1 MRKFSTRLLSMVLTV
16 LMLVSMT
23 SIMAFAQYQY
33 DEVATVQDYY
43 QNINYDELVGPEF
56 EENKGVYIVNPAWE
70 FAEGEEPATVTFEF
84 RMQTITEKYNS
95 KRHVTSFA
103 KAITRGSSDG
113 IAIPIVILP
122 AGSYTVGLAP
132 RQSIIVL
139 GAMAGINPNVP
150 VADPT
155 AEWKLNT
162 EGGRYIPKYDPD
174 TKTYEDYTGHE
185 TRLWSKNESLKDGKL
200 VNIECDSSGLPEF
213 VFDGLLFQGNG
224 SFISEESYTRGTT
237 LGHKVYVQN
246 CIFDNAYCKDHRG
259 NGTAIGGNMRDVKVT
274 YNKYLYLSNLYITN
288 QNNAG
293 FYNGHIYGIY
303 ANGVNYTNNKCG
315 FFNVASSI
323 PWQGADFRI
332 QNSHF
337 WNEDGFVMNAGS
349 DPIVK
354 DSGPEG
360 YAGEP
365 ITNGINFFMPMWDW
379 CGGLSGS
386 DDVPF
391 NYLFKN
397 NSFYNAHPSNSS
409 SPIIVGMAGN
419 ADFFRME
426 DNIFIDSNE
435 NAKARPALDINYI
448 YVNSLGKV
456 SHAIPPSEE
465 PDHINESDFLLDEN
479 RLSVKNNTFIGP
491 AYQTSAIEIG
501 NNTNPDTDVA
511 MTGNLY
517 LENLDAYEGKM
528 GMETVHNAYDQWVWL
543 NKDMTVASC
552 DIYEDSISITCPD
565 GTPIDSNGDELFIS
579 LGEKEYTK
587 QIAMSCH
594 ADNSTRVYAS
604 NESFDKLDRVEE
616 IGGAYTLDTSAR
628 TSYYVLS
635 IASIDGRTERDFY
648 LKLDRALNSDA
659 TLYSVIPQGA
669 NVEDTWQE
677 DEMSWDYVLNYYD
690 EDFSFTLD
698 HSGAEVVVEGTEGVL
713 TPDNG
718 VYTSAALNVGEP
730 VNYTIT
736 VTDASGLS
744 EVYSLTILRNFNNET
759 AILGITADAT
769 GPISQDGLTWNIL
782 LDEAPSAELT
792 FEISPDAT
800 ITLRDGIYGTSVEA
814 TGATTFR
821 FTDIVGSI
829 SPYIAT
835 VVAQDGMMVQEWY
848 INISR
853 QQSKECELFE
863 INGATEYNGA
873 YVVNTTKK
881 NFAVSAK
888 TSPNATV
895 HVYTDAACTEEI
907 ENRNLLL
914 EEEFTVVWVQ
924 VHAENDAYRSEP
936 VKLAINTYNPNEVK
950 DAPVDVPYGF
960 DGAIGITGGVMMG
973 PLVIVPLAPDTKAM
987 NFSVLGTAGYT
998 PRVYSDNYENPVRL
1012 ENQFVLN
1019 LDSGLTQ
1026 LKVTATNEMD
1036 GDFREYIVIIISERN
1051 YTYTDAQT
1059 AWAKDYV
1066 EEVGSNG
1073 LGLIKGDE
1081 KGAFNGENNLTRY
1094 EMAALMMRKAG
1105 INKDFYAGVSHPF
1118 SDTIVEWA
1126 ENYVKAASRTE
1137 MINGYTDLD
1146 DKGEVIS
1153 RTYGGE
1159 RLATRSEFFR
1169 LFTTATLGVDVDEF
1183 YAANESD
1190 INLIVAEKN
1199 LKDLDQVA
1207 EWAKSAVYTA
1217 IFLGLVGGDDNGNV
1231 NPNANITR
1239 NEVAVLIVRSNAPV
1253 E

>member
-1 MRKFSTRLLSMVLTV
+1 MRKFSTRLLSMVLSV

-33 DEVATVQDYY
+33 DEVGTVQDYY
-43 QNINYDELVGPEF
+43 QGINYDELVGPEF

-84 RMQTITEKYNS
+84 RMQTITEKYNP
-95 KRHVTSFA
+95 KRHLTSFA

-150 VADPT
+150 NADPT
-155 AEWKLNT
+155 KEWKLNT
-162 EGGRYIPKYDPD
+162 EGGRYIPKYDED

-185 TRLWSKNESLKDGKL
+185 TRLWSKNESLKEGRL
-200 VNIECDSSGLPEF
+200 INIECDSNGLPEF

-224 SFISEESYTRGTT
+224 SFISEESYTRTPAT

-246 CIFDNAYCKDHRG
+246 CIFDNAYCSDHRG

-303 ANGVNYTNNKCG
+303 ANGVNYTNNRCG
-315 FFNVASSI
+315 FFNCANTI

-337 WNEDGFVMNAGS
+337 WNDGSVKMYDGADPTGS
-349 DPIVK
+349 
-354 DSGPEG
+354 EG
-360 YAGEP
+360 ADGHAGESA
-365 ITNGINFFMPMWDW
+365 IHGTNFFMPVWAW

-386 DDVPF
+386 DDVPYS
-391 NYLFKN
+391 YLFKN
-397 NSFYNAHPSNSS
+397 NSFYNAHPGNGG

-426 DNIFIDSNE
+426 DNIFIDTSE
-435 NAKARPALDINYI
+435 KDKARSALDINYLF
-448 YVNSLGKV
+448 VKSLGKV
-456 SHAIPPSEE
+456 SHAIPTGEDPI
-465 PDHINESDFLLDEN
+465 HIDDSDFLLNDQ

-491 AYQTSAIEIG
+491 AYQTSAVEIG
-501 NNTNPDTDVA
+501 KNTNPDTDVA

-517 LENLDAYEGKM
+517 LANLETTEGAM
-528 GMETVHNAYDQWVWL
+528 GLEKVENAYDQWVWL

-552 DIYEDSISITCPD
+552 DIYEESISISCTD

-587 QIAMSCH
+587 EIAMACH
-594 ADNSTRVYAS
+594 ASNSTRVYAS
-604 NESFDKLDRVEE
+604 NENFDKLERVE
-616 IGGAYTLDTSAR
+616 GADGVYTLDTSAR
-628 TSYYVLS
+628 TNYYVLS

-648 LKLDRALNSDA
+648 LKLDRDLNSDA
-659 TLYSVIPQGA
+659 TLYDIIPVGA
-669 NVEDTWQE
+669 NVEDVWQE
-677 DEMSWDYVLNYYD
+677 DEMSWDYTLNYYD
-690 EDFSFTLD
+690 ETFSFTLD

-736 VTDASGLS
+736 VTDAEGLS

-759 AILGITADAT
+759 AILGITADEA
-769 GPISQDGLTWNIL
+769 GSISQDGLTWNIL
-782 LDEAPSAELT
+782 LDSAPTTELT

-800 ITLRDGIYGTSVEA
+800 IALRDGVYGTSVEA
-814 TGATTFR
+814 TGETSFAI
-821 FTDIVGSI
+821 TDIVGSV

-835 VVAQDGMMVQEWY
+835 VTAQDGMMVEEWY

-853 QQSKECELFE
+853 QRSTECELFE
-863 INGATEYNGA
+863 INGATEYNGV
-873 YVVNTTKK
+873 YVANTTKK

-907 ENRNLLL
+907 YNHNLTL
-914 EEEFTVVWVQ
+914 EDNFTVVWVQ

-936 VKLAINTYNPNEVK
+936 VKLAINTYNPNDVK

-960 DGAIGITGGVMMG
+960 DGVIGITGGLMMG
-973 PLVIVPLAPDTKAM
+973 PMVIVPLAPDTKAM

-998 PRVYSDNYENPVRL
+998 PRVYSDVYDNPVRL
-1012 ENQFVLN
+1012 DNQFVLN

-1036 GDFREYIVIIISERN
+1036 GDYREYIVLIVSERN
-1051 YTYTDAQT
+1051 YTYTDTQT

-1081 KGAFNGENNLTRY
+1081 NGAFNGENNLTRY
-1094 EMAALMMRKAG
+1094 EMAALMMRQVG

-1118 SDTIVEWA
+1118 SDTIVDWA
-1126 ENYVKAASRTE
+1126 ANYVKAASRTE

-1146 DKGEVIS
+1146 DKGEVIA

-1169 LFTTATLGVDVDEF
+1169 LFTTAMLGVDVDEF
-1183 YAANESD
+1183 YAENESD
-1190 INLIVAEKN
+1190 INVFVAEKN

-1207 EWAKSAVYTA
+1207 DWAKPAVYTA
-1217 IFLGLVGGDDNGNV
+1217 IYLGLVGGDDNGNV
-1231 NPNANITR
+1231 NPGANITR
-1239 NEVAVLIVRSNAPV
+1239 NEVAVLIVRANAPV

>member
-23 SIMAFAQYQY
+23 SIMAFAQYEY
-33 DEVATVQDYY
+33 NEVSTVQDYY
-43 QNINYDELVGPEF
+43 QGINYDELVGPEF

-84 RMQTITEKYNS
+84 RMQTITEKYNP

-103 KAITRGSSDG
+103 KAITRGSTDG
-113 IAIPIVILP
+113 IEIPIVILP
-122 AGSYTVGLAP
+122 AGSYTTGLAP

-150 VADPT
+150 DADPT
-155 AEWKLNT
+155 KEWKLNT

-174 TKTYEDYTGHE
+174 SKTYEDYTGHE
-185 TRLWSKNESLKDGKL
+185 TRLWSENESLKDGHL
-200 VNIECDSSGLPEF
+200 VKIENDSKGLPEF

-224 SFISEESYTRGTT
+224 SFISEESYTRTTAT

-293 FYNGHIYGIY
+293 FYNGHIYAIY
-303 ANGVNYTNNKCG
+303 ANGINYTNNKCG

-337 WNEDGFVMNAGS
+337 WNRDDLQTYNGS
-349 DPIVK
+349 DPIIK
-354 DSGPEG
+354 EG
-360 YAGEP
+360 EQYAGEP
-365 ITNGINFFMPMWDW
+365 VTNGVNLFMPMWDW

-391 NYLFKN
+391 NYLIKN
-397 NSFYNAHPSNSS
+397 NSFYNAHPANSC
-409 SPIIVGMAGN
+409 SPVIVGMAGN

-426 DNIFIDSNE
+426 DNIFIDPNE
-435 NAKARPALDINYI
+435 NTKARPALDINYI

-501 NNTNPDTDVA
+501 TNTNPDTDVA

-528 GMETVHNAYDQWVWL
+528 GMETVDNAYDQWVWL

-552 DIYEDSISITCPD
+552 DIYEEDIRITCPD

-587 QIAMSCH
+587 EIAMACH

-604 NESFDKLDRVEE
+604 NESFDKLERVE
-616 IGGAYTLDTSAR
+616 GADGVYTLDTSAR
-628 TSYYVLS
+628 TNYYVLS
-635 IASIDGRTERDFY
+635 IVSIDGRTERDFY

-659 TLYSVIPQGA
+659 TLYDIIPEGA
-669 NVEDTWQE
+669 NVEDIWQE
-677 DEMSWDYVLNYYD
+677 DEMSWDYTLNYYD
-690 EDFSFTLD
+690 ETFSFTLD
-698 HSGAEVVVEGTEGVL
+698 HSGVGAVVEGEEGILTEE
-713 TPDNG
+713 NG

-730 VNYTIT
+730 VSYTVTIT
-736 VTDASGLS
+736 DAEGLS
-744 EVYSLTILRNFNNET
+744 EVYTLTVLRNYNNET
-759 AILGITADAT
+759 AILGITADEAGT
-769 GPISQDGLTWNIL
+769 ISRDGLTWNIL
-782 LDEAPSAELT
+782 LDEAPSTELT

-800 ITLRDGIYGTSVEA
+800 ISLRDGVYGTSVEA
-814 TGATTFR
+814 TGETSFEIS
-821 FTDIVGSI
+821 DILGSV

-835 VVAQDGMMVQEWY
+835 VVAQDGMMVEEWY

-853 QQSKECELFE
+853 QRSTECELFE
-863 INGATEYNGA
+863 INGATEYNGV
-873 YVVNTTKK
+873 YVANTTKK

-895 HVYTDAACTEEI
+895 HVYTDAACTDEI

-914 EEEFTVVWVQ
+914 EEEFNVVWVQ

-960 DGAIGITGGVMMG
+960 DGVIGVTGGLMIG
-973 PLVIVPLAPDTKAM
+973 PMVIVPLAPNTNAM

-998 PRVYSDNYENPVRL
+998 PRVYSDVYENPVRL
-1012 ENQFVLN
+1012 DNQFVLN

-1026 LKVTATNEMD
+1026 LKITATNEMD
-1036 GDFREYIVIIISERN
+1036 GDYREYIVVIVSERN
-1051 YTYTDAQT
+1051 YTYTDTQT

-1066 EEVGSNG
+1066 EAVGSNG
-1073 LGLIKGDE
+1073 LGLMKGDE
-1081 KGAFNGENNLTRY
+1081 NGAFNGGNNLTRY
-1094 EMAALMMRKAG
+1094 EMAVLMMRQVG

-1118 SDTIVEWA
+1118 SDTIVDWA
-1126 ENYVKAASRTE
+1126 ANYVKAASRTE

-1153 RTYGGE
+1153 RTYGGD

-1169 LFTTATLGVDVDEF
+1169 LFITAELGVDVDEF
-1183 YAANESD
+1183 YAEFGSE
-1190 INLIVAEKN
+1190 INAAVAEKG

-1217 IFLGLVGGDDNGNV
+1217 IALGLVSGDQDGNI

-1239 NEVAVLIVRSNAPV
+1239 NEVAVLIVRSNSDIIV
-1253 E
+1253 